1 MPRYRKCL
9 HWFFLCAVVSLKTET
24 QHMLDIISS
33 GAGVMNEG
41 VLKGYKYS
49 FFLHDYF
56 FHSLRGIQ
64 LDLKR
69 KRSTTAALTSF
80 ILFYFIVFIHL
91 FPHIGHCFDA
101 ICVP

>member
-24 QHMLDIISS
+24 QHTLDIISS
-33 GAGVMNEG
+33 GAGVMSEG

-80 ILFYFIVFIHL
+80 ILFYFIVFIYSFISPYRSL
-91 FPHIGHCFDA
+91 F
-101 ICVP
+101 